1 MRLSSRTIRAL
12 FDGSEAAGLARD
24 ALTDGLGDDA
34 SRGLAGADADAS
46 VDGSVVFAL
55 AERIAILVD
64 RDPERLRAVGRA
76 MLRSPVF
83 GPLHVLA
90 EQLVSP
96 AAFYETVLRWV
107 VPATFP
113 DLGVEVDVGGHRRLA
128 FRASFVEERRASEP
142 LLRLVEGFV
151 AACAERHGLPGAKV
165 VTREV
170 DACRLEMLLELRESP
185 SLEELRIVLDRFPDL
200 VLVHREG
207 RLVWANRA
215 LLVALGLA
223 HVDEIVGKHLFDISL
238 EKSHREL
245 VARMRAAR
253 EGSPAAQE
261 PIEVWLRGANG
272 NAILAEVP
280 PAQEVIWGSIPAR
293 LVVGRDVTERVR
305 MQQRL
310 VTADRLASVGLLGA
324 GVAHEMNNPLAYVLV
339 NVEMARKDLATMGDA
354 GRRGHDALTIALE
367 GVDRMRTIVR
377 DLLVLS
383 RGETVSTLP
392 IDITAVVDSTLSL
405 AAEEIRRKARLVR
418 DLRPVPT
425 VRATD
430 ARIAQIVL
438 NLVSNALQAM
448 LEGTPAENELVVVT
462 RPAEDDRVLLEVRD
476 NGVGIPAEHLSRV
489 FEPFFTTYE
498 GRGTGLGLPIS
509 QRLVVELGGEIVVS
523 SSPAGGT
530 AVRVFLPGAG

>member
-12 FDGSEAAGLARD
+12 FDASEAAGVARD
-24 ALTDGLGDDA
+24 ALTGGLGDDA
-34 SRGLAGADADAS
+34 GTGLGGADADAS

-55 AERIAILVD
+55 AERIAMLVD
-64 RDPERLRAVGRA
+64 RDPERLRAVGLA

-113 DLGVEVDVGGHRRLA
+113 DLGVEVDVGGQGRLA
-128 FRASFVEERRASEP
+128 FSASFVEERRASEP

-170 DACRLEMLLELRESP
+170 DARRLDMLLELRESP

-207 RLVWANRA
+207 RIVWANRA

-223 HVDEIVGKHLFDISL
+223 HVDEIVDKHLFDISL
-238 EKSHREL
+238 EKSHQEL
-245 VARMRAAR
+245 IARMRAAR

-272 NAILAEVP
+272 NEILAEVP

-367 GVDRMRTIVR
+367 GVARMRTIVR

-383 RGETVSTLP
+383 RGETVTTVP

-448 LEGTPAENELVVVT
+448 PDGTPAENELVVIT

-476 NGVGIPAEHLSRV
+476 NGVGIAAEHLSRV
-489 FEPFFTTYE
+489 FEPFFTTKE

-523 SSPAGGT
+523 SSPESGT

>member
-12 FDGSEAAGLARD
+12 FDASEAAGVARD
-24 ALTDGLGDDA
+24 ALTGDLGDDA
-34 SRGLAGADADAS
+34 AKALAGADVDAS

-55 AERIAILVD
+55 AERIAMLVD
-64 RDPERLRAVGRA
+64 RDPERLCAVGRA

-113 DLGVEVDVGGHRRLA
+113 DLGVEVDAGGQGRLV
-128 FRASFVEERRASEP
+128 FRASFVEERRSSEP

-170 DACRLEMLLELRESP
+170 DARRLEMLLELRESP

-223 HVDEIVGKHLFDISL
+223 RVDEIVDKHLFDISL

-245 VARMRAAR
+245 SARMRAAR

-272 NAILAEVP
+272 NEILAEVP

-383 RGETVSTLP
+383 RGETVTTVP
-392 IDITAVVDSTLSL
+392 IDVTAVVDSTLSL

-448 LEGTPAENELVVVT
+448 PEGPPAENELVVVT
-462 RPAEDDRVLLEVRD
+462 RPAEGDRVLLEVRD

-489 FEPFFTTYE
+489 FEPFFTTKE

-509 QRLVVELGGEIVVS
+509 QRLVIELGGEIVVS
-523 SSPAGGT
+523 SSPEGGT
-530 AVRVFLPGAG
+530 AVRVFLPSVG